1 MEPTQSR
8 NNDTNSGPML
18 GTHGVGTTLYEQSIS
33 LCSNRQT
40 VCRCSPGVTLGC
52 RYFGARGIRT
62 VATSIHSSD
71 ELTDISGSLL
81 LPPTIAM
88 MMGYL
93 TSEDYCYY
101 EVCDTR
107 TIDTSTH
114 NNDRSSNING
124 LLLLPPTIAI
134 DYLTSENHCY
144 YEGTW
149 HRCRYY

>member
-8 NNDTNSGPML
+8 NNGTNSGPML

-33 LCSNRQT
+33 LCSNRQI
-40 VCRCSPGVTLGC
+40 VC
-52 RYFGARGIRT
+52 RYFGARGTRT

-88 MMGYL
+88 AMGYL

-101 EVCDTR
+101 GVCDTR
-107 TIDTSTH
+107 VIATSTH

-149 HRCRYY
+149 LRCSYY